1 MGGIQI
7 MPQTIETVW
16 ADDDGGKQ
24 LSEQEKSVS
33 KGVEV
38 EKQVRMLFGLIKYSL
53 IRKIS

>member
-1 MGGIQI
+1 

-24 LSEQEKSVS
+24 PSEQEKSVS

-38 EKQVRMLFGLIKYSL
+38 EKQVRMLFGLIK
-53 IRKIS
+53 